1 MLFRF
6 CIVALLLIVGCSGT
20 QDSKDDKD
28 DGLKHGLTEA
38 QAQEVL
44 ATIGDKAI
52 TVGEFADRLG
62 SLSPYIRARFE
73 SPERRRE
80 FLDNFIRFEL
90 LVHEAKKKG
99 YGDQPEI
106 VRTRRQAMVK
116 ELIAK
121 EVDEKLS
128 LSDVSQAEMKA
139 YYDAHKD
146 EFDRPAQMRASHIL
160 LTDKKAADQMLK
172 RARDKK
178 DIKSFRAM
186 AKQHSKDEATAASG
200 GDLQF
205 FAKDGGEGPPA
216 AIRKAAFSLK
226 KTGDVYD
233 KLVKTDSG
241 YHLVML
247 TGKRPALTRTLEQA
261 KRSIRHKLLREKKDA
276 AMASLLDRLRA
287 EIKVEIDEEAL
298 KQVRVD
304 TEGFPKQDVAQ

>member
-6 CIVALLLIVGCSGT
+6 CIVALLLIVGCSG
-20 QDSKDDKD
+20 KRDDKD
-28 DGLKHGLTEA
+28 DAPKHGLSEA

-44 ATIGDKAI
+44 ATVGDKQI

-62 SLSPYIRARFE
+62 ALSPYIRARFE

-90 LVHEAKKKG
+90 LVYEAKRKG
-99 YGDQPEI
+99 YGDRPEI

-128 LSDVSQAEMKA
+128 LSDVSQDEMKA

-160 LTDKKAADQMLK
+160 LTDKKAAEQMLK
-172 RARDKK
+172 RALDKK
-178 DIKSFRAM
+178 DLKTFRAM
-186 AKQHSKDEATAASG
+186 AKQHSKDEGTATSG

-205 FAKDGGEGPPA
+205 FAKDAGEGPPA
-216 AIRKAAFSLK
+216 AIRKATFSLK

-233 KLVKTDSG
+233 KLVQTDDG

-261 KRSIRHKLLREKKDA
+261 KRSIRHKILREKKDA
-276 AMASLLDRLRA
+276 AMAALLEKLRA

-298 KQVRVD
+298 KQIRIN
-304 TEGFPKQDVAQ
+304 TEDLPNAQVTP